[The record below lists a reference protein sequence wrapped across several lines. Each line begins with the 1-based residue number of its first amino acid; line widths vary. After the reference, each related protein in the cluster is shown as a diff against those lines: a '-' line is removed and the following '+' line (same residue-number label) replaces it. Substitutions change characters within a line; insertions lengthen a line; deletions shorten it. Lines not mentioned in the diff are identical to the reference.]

1 MNLTS
6 LNVFYKTNNDDSI
19 WIISQKKYKTFL
31 SLQMKSH
38 LKNKLQQLFSY
49 CFKDDDEDNFDI
61 LKEKENIFC
70 FYIKDVKD
78 HLTKDKLAV
87 IISSIVSVVIV
98 EVNNSK
104 RVTLWNICNDLKF
117 KKGYMRGLMD
127 VLKLVL
133 IVAGI
138 KTIQLY
144 IEKTNP
150 YLEKAL
156 ALYREKGFKK
166 VTSKYNDSFTLDCSL

>member
-6 LNVFYKTNNDDSI
+6 LNVFYKTNNNDSI
-19 WIISQKKYKTFL
+19 WMISQKKYKTFL
-31 SLQMKSH
+31 SLS
-38 LKNKLQQLFSY
+38 LKNKLKDKLFKLFSY
-49 CFKDDDEDNFDI
+49 CFKDEDDEDFNI

-70 FYIKDVKD
+70 FYIKDFKD
-78 HLTKDKLAV
+78 HLKKEAIST

-133 IVAGI
+133 IVSGI
-138 KTIQLY
+138 KTIRLY
-144 IEKTNP
+144 IEKVNP

-156 ALYREKGFKK
+156 ALYNEKGFKK
-166 VTSKYNDSFTLDCSL
+166 VKSKYTDSFTLDCLL

>member
-19 WIISQKKYKTFL
+19 WMISQKKYKSFL
-31 SLQMKSH
+31 SLQMKNQ
-38 LKNKLQQLFSY
+38 LKKKLFELFSY
-49 CFKDDDEDNFDI
+49 CFKDDEEDNFDI
-61 LKEKENIFC
+61 LKEPENIFC
-70 FYIKDVKD
+70 FYIKDFKD
-78 HLTKDKLAV
+78 QLTKEKIPT
-87 IISSIVSVVIV
+87 IISSIVSIVIV

-138 KTIQLY
+138 KTIGLY

-156 ALYREKGFKK
+156 ALYKEKGFRK
-166 VTSKYNDSFTLDCSL
+166 VTSKLNDSFTLECLL